1 MYNFRNDKI
10 ISQFFNSKNNLTVCQ
25 NENIIANQEIRN
37 CCDYDFENYK
47 CKSNL
52 APNIYKCSENCEICF
67 NGNNCIKCFE
77 NFAKKENN
85 NSTCYSIN
93 ELRPYYFKDPNDESN
108 FIKCS
113 DFFNCSTCNDIQCI
127 SVNENEDKEKN
138 NKKLMIICIVFGIAL
153 FITIVILTIIIC
165 YIYKMK
171 NNENNRK
178 KLNIPNGAV
187 TSDNEVINSEERI
200 INEKNKITCTF
211 KTTSGKI
218 EDITF
223 DKNKTISEL
232 IKYYFE
238 KMNMN
243 KYYGRKDLFGF
254 LYKAN
259 KVPFD
264 SQETVEHFFGEDEN
278 KWILVFD
285 KNNLI

>member
-1 MYNFRNDKI
+1 
-10 ISQFFNSKNNLTVCQ
+10 
-25 NENIIANQEIRN
+25 
-37 CCDYDFENYK
+37 
-47 CKSNL
+47 
-52 APNIYKCSENCEICF
+52 
-67 NGNNCIKCFE
+67 
-77 NFAKKENN
+77 
-85 NSTCYSIN
+85 
-93 ELRPYYFKDPNDESN
+93 
-108 FIKCS
+108 
-113 DFFNCSTCNDIQCI
+113 
-127 SVNENEDKEKN
+127 
-138 NKKLMIICIVFGIAL
+138 
-153 FITIVILTIIIC
+153 
-165 YIYKMK
+165 MK
-171 NNENNRK
+171 NNENIRK

-218 EDITF
+218 EDIII

-232 IKYYFE
+232 IKYFFE
-238 KMNMN
+238 KMNIN

-264 SQETVEHFFGEDEN
+264 SQDTVEHFFGEDEN